1 MKITTDVNTNIET
14 ISGSNT
20 EHKGSSI
27 LDTLFS
33 IDINNG
39 KVLLKKP
46 VDAGPLMFLHLM
58 KDD

>member
-1 MKITTDVNTNIET
+1 MIDETEEKLYISCTVNPEQMPPELKTTF
-14 ISGSNT
+14 
-20 EHKGSSI
+20 
-27 LDTLFS
+27 FS